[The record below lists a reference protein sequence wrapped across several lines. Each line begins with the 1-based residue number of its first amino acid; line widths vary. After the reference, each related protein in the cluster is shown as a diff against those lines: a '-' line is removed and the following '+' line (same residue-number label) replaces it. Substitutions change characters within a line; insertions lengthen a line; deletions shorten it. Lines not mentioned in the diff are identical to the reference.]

1 MSVHV
6 LANQSQSSGNDSL
19 GNSNNPVSID
29 LDDDVIM
36 QTPAIVSER
45 NDFSTETETE
55 LRDGLRRLD
64 DLYFE
69 LLSLRIAAPKLI
81 RTLTQIESNTEP
93 SEVYARFA
101 TRAREI
107 LGEIERFATGYK
119 NASDIFS
126 YASKSRA
133 ANPDGLERSTSASL
147 SDSEVV
153 KENEGAEKMIL

>member
-1 MSVHV
+1 MSVPV

-45 NDFSTETETE
+45 NDFSTETE

-133 ANPDGLERSTSASL
+133 ANPDGLERSTFASL

-153 KENEGAEKMIL
+153 KENEGDEKMVL

>member
-1 MSVHV
+1 MSVPV
-6 LANQSQSSGNDSL
+6 LANQSLSSGNDSL

-45 NDFSTETETE
+45 NDFSTETE

-81 RTLTQIESNTEP
+81 RTLTQIESNTKP

-133 ANPDGLERSTSASL
+133 ANPDGLERSTFASL
-147 SDSEVV
+147 SDSEVA
-153 KENEGAEKMIL
+153 KENGDDEKMIL

>member
-1 MSVHV
+1 MSVPV
-6 LANQSQSSGNDSL
+6 LANPSQSSDNTTL

-29 LDDDVIM
+29 LDDDDDVIM
-36 QTPAIVSER
+36 QMPAIVSER
-45 NDFSTETETE
+45 NDFSTETE

-64 DLYFE
+64 DLYCE

-107 LGEIERFATGYK
+107 LGEIERFATDYK

-126 YASKSRA
+126 YANKSRA
-133 ANPDGLERSTSASL
+133 ANPDGLERSTFTSL
-147 SDSEVV
+147 SDADVV
-153 KENEGAEKMIL
+153 KQNEGDEKMIL

>member
-1 MSVHV
+1 MSVSV
-6 LANQSQSSGNDSL
+6 LANSSQSSDNDSL
-19 GNSNNPVSID
+19 GNSKNPVSID

-36 QTPAIVSER
+36 QTPAVVSER
-45 NDFSTETETE
+45 NDFPTETE

-64 DLYFE
+64 DLYCE

-81 RTLTQIESNTEP
+81 RTLTQIEGNTEP

-107 LGEIERFATGYK
+107 LGEIERFMTAYK

-126 YASKSRA
+126 YAEKSRA
-133 ANPDGLERSTSASL
+133 ENPDGLERSTFASL
-147 SDSEVV
+147 SSSEVV
-153 KENEGAEKMIL
+153 KENEGDEQMML